1 MSQEAIWLIICGA
14 CFIGEIFT
22 VSFLLFVPG
31 VAAFLSFLLALFNI
45 SITVQIITF
54 VVLTVLML
62 LFVRP
67 LINKLMKSKDFA
79 TNSNALIGKTG
90 TVIKDINKDITAGQV
105 KVAGEVWSAITED
118 NCIIAKDSLV
128 TIQGINGVKLLVKKL
143 EEE

>member
-1 MSQEAIWLIICGA
+1 MSHEAIWLIICGA

-31 VAAFLSFLLALFNI
+31 IAAFIAFILALFNFNM
-45 SITVQIITF
+45 TVQIITF

-62 LFVRP
+62 IFVRP
-67 LINKLMKSKDFA
+67 LISKLIKTKDFV
-79 TNSNALIGKTG
+79 TNSNVLIGKTG
-90 TVIKDINKDITAGQV
+90 TVIKDINKDISVGQV

-118 NCIIAKDSLV
+118 NCVIQKDTLV